1 MIIKNRPT
9 KNLKIEIDKLANQ
22 SDQIDIATAFF
33 TESDLIKKWS
43 EQDIRINLLVSL
55 RPPTNFY
62 SLKKLQSAKNVEMN
76 FLGNE
81 FHSKFILFYKEDY
94 IIGAILGSSN
104 FTSGGLVNNT
114 ETNIYSEDKKI
125 LKGLEK
131 HFHELIDHSSLLQ
144 PTDLDEF
151 EQIFKNWVKRQKK
164 ENAELKKFKRKI
176 TANRTKRNKK
186 PRISKIAKQYF
197 EYWKIVNEIRD
208 LVKDIAKK
216 EHPNIPSYLILDH
229 FWHYI
234 KVFWFKEK
242 GITLTEKNQ
251 KQIIPKLFKDYI
263 KWHKEFE
270 EDNYPNYMAKLS
282 KNVFKVY
289 LSKKNINKL
298 TESQAREIFGG
309 LHSSRMPIQRFNAD
323 DLFIALNGMP
333 KIRKSLNYLIHSNDE
348 MDLRIHNLIN
358 NPEYKLEKLGT
369 SGIQELNGWT
379 KPKKYPIRNK
389 KADDAIKILGYNLG

>member
-1 MIIKNRPT
+1 MVLTNKLK
-9 KNLKIEIDKLANQ
+9 KNLKDEVEYLANQ

-43 EQDIRINLLVSL
+43 EQDIKINLLLSL

-62 SLKKLQSAKNVEMN
+62 SLKKLQSAKNVEIN

-81 FHSKFILFYKEDY
+81 FHSKFMIFYKENY

-104 FTSGGLVNNT
+104 FTSGGLVNNI

-125 LKGLEK
+125 LKELEK
-131 HFHELIDHSSLLQ
+131 HFCELIENSNLLQ

-164 ENAELKKFKRKI
+164 ENAELKKFKRK
-176 TANRTKRNKK
+176 TTENRTKRNKK

-197 EYWKIVNEIRD
+197 EYWRIVDEIRD
-208 LVKDIAKK
+208 LVKDIAKE

-234 KVFWFKEK
+234 KVFWFKEN
-242 GITLTEKNQ
+242 GIILTEKNQ

-263 KWHKEFE
+263 KWHREIE
-270 EDNYPNYMAKLS
+270 EDNYPDYMANLS

-323 DLFIALNGMP
+323 DLFIALNGIP

-358 NPEYKLEKLGT
+358 NPEYKLEKLGS
-369 SGIQELNGWT
+369 SGVQ
-379 KPKKYPIRNK
+379 
-389 KADDAIKILGYNLG
+389 